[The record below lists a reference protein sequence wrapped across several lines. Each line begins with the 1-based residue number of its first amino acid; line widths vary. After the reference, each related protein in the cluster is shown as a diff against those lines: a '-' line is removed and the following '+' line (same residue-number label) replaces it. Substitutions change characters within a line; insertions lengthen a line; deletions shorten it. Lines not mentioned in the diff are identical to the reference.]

1 MSLFTAD
8 ICLGI
13 VIKNFKVS
21 LAWSRNG
28 RHRLSCEVSINQK
41 VTLYAENHGNR
52 HAGREFFYIAES
64 NIYLWC
70 QHRMVKV
77 ASKATRKKLKGP
89 WKERYSEADKENL
102 KFIHELRKNKVNF
115 WINPLLFEIHTSLCH

>member
-52 HAGREFFYIAES
+52 HAGGEFFLYSREQHLFMMPTQNGESCFKSNKKEVKRPMKRKIFWGWQREFE
-64 NIYLWC
+64 IYTWIE
-70 QHRMVKV
+70 
-77 ASKATRKKLKGP
+77 KK
-89 WKERYSEADKENL
+89 
-102 KFIHELRKNKVNF
+102 
-115 WINPLLFEIHTSLCH
+115 